1 MKQLKLMALMVM
13 ALLMG
18 TTFTSCLSS
27 KEGDNKVTQNVMA
40 LLSSDGTLTQ
50 YGGGILVPINKISMP
65 STPGIYSFGIEFDPN
80 GWSGNKLN
88 VTITSSLV
96 SLNNSNLLEGDSQ
109 GNINLYD
116 LDYSGDM
123 SPMMFN
129 ENYIL
134 IPCIFWMENVPDEA
148 GYDKEL
154 AKHKFTLQYPKDLH
168 NSEGI
173 LELTLKDDV
182 TDPELERTKTSY
194 LYQAFN
200 LQSVITGFKAQN
212 GSLNK
217 IRIYGYTNHS
227 SYDPEHETTAK
238 NYVDVDLTPFK

>member
-1 MKQLKLMALMVM
+1 MKQFKLTTVMAM

-18 TTFTSCLSS
+18 AVLTSCLSS
-27 KEGDNKVTQNVMA
+27 KEGDNKTTQNVMA

-50 YGGGILVPINKISMP
+50 YGGGTLVPTNTVSMP
-65 STPGIYSFGIEFDPN
+65 SKPGIYSFGIEYDPN

-88 VTITSSLV
+88 VTITSSFV
-96 SLNNSNLLEGDSQ
+96 SLDNNNLVEGDSQ

-134 IPCIFWMENVPDEA
+134 IPCIFWMENVPDET

-182 TDPELERTKTSY
+182 SDPELERDKSSY

-200 LQSVITGFKAQN
+200 LQTVITGFKALN

-217 IRIYGYTNHS
+217 IRIYGYTNHK
-227 SYDPEHETTAK
+227 SYDPAHNNTAK